1 MTLASFAFVLFLLAT
16 YVAWRF
22 GARSPEA
29 RRVVLLAASYI
40 FYCTWDVRFAI
51 VLAIT
56 TTVQWWIGHRIE
68 ASVSEAGRKAWL
80 RASLAYGLGTLM
92 YFKYMGFFVEQ
103 LQGLLAVLGANPST
117 LSVATIIAPVG
128 ISFYTFQSLSYTID
142 IRHRREKPT
151 DLLSFALFLG
161 FFASVTSG
169 PISRAR
175 LLVPQIEASNRDT
188 DRLPAEALFL
198 MLRGLV
204 KKVAFA
210 DVLAA
215 QFVDPAF
222 ADPGAWSRGFLVV
235 AIVAY
240 SFQIYMDLSGYTDMA
255 RGAARC
261 FGYDLALNFNRPY
274 LARTVSNFWQRWH
287 MSMSGFFRD
296 YFYFAL
302 GGSKRGNVY
311 VNLMLTFV
319 GIGIWHGAGWNFV
332 VYGFLQGAA
341 VCFERWRRTSRAA
354 RGLPPPAGEGLLSA
368 GVGILTTFAFVSFV
382 RVLFVSDDL
391 GSAVHY
397 VQSMF
402 FGTGAGG
409 SAGPQGY
416 ATLLLAIAL
425 HLVPQGIEMQA
436 RALFLRLPIVVQSG
450 LICALMYA
458 LVVLAAAPRPFVYFQ
473 F

>member
-1 MTLASFAFVLFLLAT
+1 MTLASFAFVLFLLVT
-16 YVAWRF
+16 YVVWRF

-29 RRVVLLAASYI
+29 RRVVLLTASYI
-40 FYCTWDVRFAI
+40 FYCTWDVRFAA

-80 RASLAYGLGTLM
+80 RASVAYGLGTLV
-92 YFKYMGFFVEQ
+92 YFKYMGFFAEQ

-117 LSVATIIAPVG
+117 LGVASIVAPVG

-188 DRLPAEALFL
+188 DRLPSEAVFL

-215 QFVDPAF
+215 HFVDPAF
-222 ADPGAWSRGFLVV
+222 AEPGAWSGGFLVV

-261 FGYDLALNFNRPY
+261 FGYDLAVNFNRPY

-341 VCFERWRRTSRAA
+341 VCLERWRRTSRAA
-354 RGLPPPAGEGLLSA
+354 RGLPPADEGVLRA
-368 GVGILTTFAFVSFV
+368 AVGILTTFAFVTFV

-397 VQSMF
+397 VHSMF
-402 FGTGAGG
+402 ASTGTGG

-416 ATLLLAIAL
+416 ATLALAIGL
-425 HLVPQGIEMQA
+425 HFVPQEIETKA
-436 RALFLRLPIVVQSG
+436 RATFLRLPVLLQAG
-450 LICALMYA
+450 LICGLVYS

>member
-1 MTLASFAFVLFLLAT
+1 MTLASFAFVLFLVAT
-16 YVAWRF
+16 YLVWRF
-22 GARSPEA
+22 GARSPGA
-29 RRVVLLAASYI
+29 RRAVLLAASYL
-40 FYCTWDVRFAI
+40 FYCTWDVRFAL

-56 TTVQWWIGHRIE
+56 TLVQWWFGQRID
-68 ASVSEAGRKAWL
+68 AAPSEAGRQTWL
-80 RASLAYGLGTLM
+80 RVSVAYGLGTLA
-92 YFKYMGFFVEQ
+92 YFKYMGFFVEE
-103 LQGLLAVLGANPST
+103 LRGLLDLLGANPST
-117 LSVATIIAPVG
+117 LGVASIVAPVG

-142 IRHRREKPT
+142 IRHRRENPA
-151 DLLSFALFLG
+151 DLTSFALFLG

-169 PISRAR
+169 PISRSR
-175 LLVPQIEASNRDT
+175 LLVPQIQASSSDT
-188 DRLPAEALFL
+188 DRLPPEAVFL
-198 MLRGLV
+198 LLRGFV

-215 QFVDPAF
+215 HFVDPAF
-222 ADPGAWSRGFLVV
+222 ADPQAWSGRFLVM
-235 AIVAY
+235 AMVAY

-261 FGYDLALNFNRPY
+261 FGYDLAVNFNRPY

-332 VYGFLQGAA
+332 VYGFLQGGA

-354 RGLPPPAGEGLLSA
+354 RGLPAA
-368 GVGILTTFAFVSFV
+368 RDGVLAAATGILTTFAFVTLV

-391 GSAVHY
+391 GSAIHY
-397 VQSMF
+397 LQSMF
-402 FGTGAGG
+402 ARAGSGGA
-409 SAGPQGY
+409 AGPQGY
-416 ATLLLAIAL
+416 VTLLAAILL
-425 HLVPQGIEMQA
+425 HFVPQGWEARA
-436 RALFLRLPIVVQSG
+436 RALFLRLPSLLQAG
-450 LICALMYA
+450 LIGGLVYT